1 MRQSKK
7 CSASGISR
15 TSAST
20 PCTRRKRRISSW
32 NGSGRPTASSA
43 TTSPSRMNGSPDR
56 SRRAIST
63 TSGRLRV
70 TSDRRRVHTCT
81 RSPARC
87 SWMRAPSY
95 LYSSAVRPPCA
106 ASTAGKSSAISASI
120 GSSGTKGRGLAPA
133 TAAAP
138 PAAASVATAVRSP
151 RKSAA
156 RRAAAT
162 STPHAAAIA
171 SSSSPSDTP
180 VRISPP
186 MIRARNSRSSVD
198 TRDASCAR
206 RSSRARRAPAPVA
219 AATSA
224 KASAT
229 FIKVGGVEMAPPT
242 PPRSSPPGESGPRRS
257 PPSPGPRRDSVG
269 NPRTPR
275 TLGSEAGNAR
285 PARKATVVAI
295 SSGANALRNLATS
308 SRFSSRPRARS
319 SRRPRAAKSA
329 KRVIPGILGRMR
341 RLLLHDADPAVT
353 AAAAALAGTYEV
365 RPLGAAVPRDAAI
378 LVTPRSAATAADN
391 VRLLGLVA
399 SADAGPWPQTWHAVL
414 PLAAPAA
421 MLAHAVAAAFADL
434 DAAAERARLARDL
447 SELNA
452 IGIRLSAESNPR
464 FLLEAILSKAR
475 EITSSDAGS
484 LYIVEER
491 GESPY
496 LRFALAQNDS
506 VAVPFRTATLPLTD
520 ESIAG
525 HVALTGRLINLAD
538 AYAPP
543 ADSPFTINS
552 WFDEQTGYRTK
563 SMLVVP
569 MRTPHGQ
576 TIGVLQLI
584 NCKDDSG
591 ARLADPPD
599 VERHVR
605 PYGPRHEK
613 LAGSL
618 ASQAAV
624 AIHNRRL
631 YLSIRELFEGFV
643 KASVTAIE
651 ARDPTTSG
659 HSFRVADLTV
669 ALAETADRC
678 DTGPYGELKFRED
691 EMMELRY
698 ASLLHDFGKVGVR
711 EQVLVKAKKL
721 YPADLERIRHRVE
734 LLKRDLALRASRA
747 KLDRALAR
755 GADDAAHAARLDA
768 DLAVALAELDRQLD
782 LVGVANE
789 PSVQAQAFTAEIL
802 KLAAQTWEDADG
814 TPRTVLTQ
822 EEARVLAIPRGSLTD
837 EERVAIQQHVV
848 HTFQFLTQIPW
859 TKELR
864 RVPEIAR
871 SHHEKLDGSGYPY
884 GARAEAI
891 PVQSRMMAIAD
902 IYDALTASDRPY
914 KKALRAEE
922 ALAILDA
929 ERRAGAL
936 DSALLDLFVEARVF
950 ERTARPT

>member
-1 MRQSKK
+1 
-7 CSASGISR
+7 
-15 TSAST
+15 
-20 PCTRRKRRISSW
+20 
-32 NGSGRPTASSA
+32 
-43 TTSPSRMNGSPDR
+43 
-56 SRRAIST
+56 
-63 TSGRLRV
+63 
-70 TSDRRRVHTCT
+70 
-81 RSPARC
+81 
-87 SWMRAPSY
+87 
-95 LYSSAVRPPCA
+95 
-106 ASTAGKSSAISASI
+106 
-120 GSSGTKGRGLAPA
+120 
-133 TAAAP
+133 
-138 PAAASVATAVRSP
+138 
-151 RKSAA
+151 
-156 RRAAAT
+156 
-162 STPHAAAIA
+162 
-171 SSSSPSDTP
+171 
-180 VRISPP
+180 
-186 MIRARNSRSSVD
+186 
-198 TRDASCAR
+198 
-206 RSSRARRAPAPVA
+206 
-219 AATSA
+219 
-224 KASAT
+224 
-229 FIKVGGVEMAPPT
+229 
-242 PPRSSPPGESGPRRS
+242 
-257 PPSPGPRRDSVG
+257 
-269 NPRTPR
+269 
-275 TLGSEAGNAR
+275 
-285 PARKATVVAI
+285 
-295 SSGANALRNLATS
+295 
-308 SRFSSRPRARS
+308 
-319 SRRPRAAKSA
+319 
-329 KRVIPGILGRMR
+329 MR
-341 RLLLHDADPAVT
+341 RLVLYDTDPAMT
-353 AAAAALAGTYEV
+353 AVAAALADTYDV
-365 RPLGAAVPRDAAI
+365 RPLGAGPASDAVI
-378 LVTPRSAATAADN
+378 LVTPRSADVAGEG
-391 VRLLGLVA
+391 VRLLGLVPA
-399 SADAGPWPQTWHAVL
+399 ADAGPWPETWHAVL
-414 PLAAPAA
+414 PLGAPLA
-421 MLAHAVAAAFADL
+421 MLAHAVGAAFANL
-434 DAAAERARLARDL
+434 DAAAERARLERDL
-447 SELNA
+447 SELNT
-452 IGIRLSAESNPR
+452 IGIRLSSESNPR
-464 FLLEAILSKAR
+464 FLIETILSKAR
-475 EITSSDAGS
+475 EITGSDAGS
-484 LYIVEER
+484 LYITEER

-506 VAVPFRTATLPLTD
+506 VAVPFRTATIPLTD

-525 HVALTGRLINLAD
+525 YVALTGRLINLAD

-543 ADSPFTINS
+543 ADAPFTINR
-552 WFDEQTGYRTK
+552 WFDEQSGYRTK

-569 MRTPHGQ
+569 MRTPQGQ
-576 TIGVLQLI
+576 TIGALQLI
-584 NCKDDSG
+584 NCKDDWA
-591 ARLADPPD
+591 ARLTEPAD

-605 PYGPRHEK
+605 SYGPRHEK

-734 LLKRDLALRASRA
+734 LLKRDLALRAWRA

-755 GADDAAHAARLDA
+755 GADYAAHAARLDA

>member
-7 CSASGISR
+7 CRASGISR

-32 NGSGRPTASSA
+32 KGSGRPAASRA
-43 TTSPSRMNGSPDR
+43 TTSPSRMNGSPER
-56 SRRAIST
+56 SRRVIST

-70 TSDRRRVHTCT
+70 TSDRRRVQTCT

-138 PAAASVATAVRSP
+138 PVAASTATAVRSP

-156 RRAAAT
+156 RRVVAT
-162 STPHAAAIA
+162 STPQAAAIA
-171 SSSSPSDTP
+171 SSSSPSETP

-186 MIRARNSRSSVD
+186 TIRARKSRSSS
-198 TRDASCAR
+198 DAREARRAR
-206 RSSRARRAPAPVA
+206 RSSRARRTPEPAA

-224 KASAT
+224 NASAT
-229 FIKVGGVEMAPPT
+229 WRSVRG
-242 PPRSSPPGESGPRRS
+242 PRSASA
-257 PPSPGPRRDSVG
+257 SPGRSAG
-269 NPRTPR
+269 NPRTPSTR
-275 TLGSEAGNAR
+275 GS
-285 PARKATVVAI
+285 
-295 SSGANALRNLATS
+295 
-308 SRFSSRPRARS
+308 
-319 SRRPRAAKSA
+319 
-329 KRVIPGILGRMR
+329 
-341 RLLLHDADPAVT
+341 
-353 AAAAALAGTYEV
+353 
-365 RPLGAAVPRDAAI
+365 
-378 LVTPRSAATAADN
+378 
-391 VRLLGLVA
+391 
-399 SADAGPWPQTWHAVL
+399 DAGPWPETWHAVL
-414 PLAAPAA
+414 PLGAPLA
-421 MLAHAVAAAFADL
+421 MLAHAVGAAFADL
-434 DAAAERARLARDL
+434 DAAAERARLERDL
-447 SELNA
+447 SELNT
-452 IGIRLSAESNPR
+452 IGIRLSSESNPR
-464 FLLEAILSKAR
+464 FLIETILSKAR
-475 EITSSDAGS
+475 EITGSDAGS
-484 LYIVEER
+484 LYITEER

-506 VAVPFRTATLPLTD
+506 VAVPFRTATIPLTD

-525 HVALTGRLINLAD
+525 YVALTGRLINLAD

-543 ADSPFTINS
+543 ADAPFTINR
-552 WFDEQTGYRTK
+552 WFDEQSGYRTK

-569 MRTPHGQ
+569 MRTPQGQ
-576 TIGVLQLI
+576 TIGALQLI
-584 NCKDDSG
+584 NCKDDWA
-591 ARLADPPD
+591 ARLTEPAD

-605 PYGPRHEK
+605 SYGPRHEK

-755 GADDAAHAARLDA
+755 GADYAAHAARLDA

-891 PVQSRMMAIAD
+891 TVHSRMMAA
-902 IYDALTASDRPY
+902 
-914 KKALRAEE
+914 
-922 ALAILDA
+922 
-929 ERRAGAL
+929 
-936 DSALLDLFVEARVF
+936 
-950 ERTARPT
+950 

>member
-32 NGSGRPTASSA
+32 NASGRPSASSA
-43 TTSPSRMNGSPDR
+43 TTSPSRMKGSPDR

-70 TSDRRRVHTCT
+70 TSDRRRVHTWT

-151 RKSAA
+151 RKSAG

-162 STPHAAAIA
+162 STPPPAAIA

-186 MIRARNSRSSVD
+186 MIRARNSRSSAD
-198 TRDASCAR
+198 TRAASRAR

-224 KASAT
+224 KASAMSMR
-229 FIKVGGVEMAPPT
+229 VGGSIRVGGPEMAPHTPPRSSRPGEPGPRLDSPHT
-242 PPRSSPPGESGPRRS
+242 PPRSSPPGEPGSRLDSASRSSGPRL
-257 PPSPGPRRDSVG
+257 DSLG
-269 NPRTPR
+269 KPRTPR
-275 TLGSEAGNAR
+275 TRGSEAGKAR
-285 PARKATVVAI
+285 PARKATALAI
-295 SSGANALRNLATS
+295 SSGAKALRNRATS

-329 KRVIPGILGRMR
+329 KRVIPCILGRMR
-341 RLLLHDADPAVT
+341 RLLLHDTDPAVT
-353 AAAAALAGTYEV
+353 AAAAALGGTYEV
-365 RPLGAAVPRDAAI
+365 RPLGTAAPSDAVI
-378 LVTPRSAATAADN
+378 LVTPRSAAAAADN

-399 SADAGPWPQTWHAVL
+399 TADAGPWPQTWHAVL

-491 GESPY
+491 GEAPF

-543 ADSPFTINS
+543 RDSLFTINS

-576 TIGVLQLI
+576 TIGVLPLM
-584 NCKDDSG
+584 NCKHASS
-591 ARLADPPD
+591 ARRADPPD

-605 PYGPRHEK
+605 PYDARDEK

-624 AIHNRRL
+624 AIYNRRL
-631 YLSIRELFEGFV
+631 YLSIRDLFEGFV

-651 ARDPTTSG
+651 ARDPPTSG

-678 DTGPYGELKFRED
+678 ESGPYRELKFRDD
-691 EMMELRY
+691 ELMELRY

-711 EQVLVKAKKL
+711 EHVLVKAKKL
-721 YPADLERIRHRVE
+721 YPADFDRIRHRVE
-734 LLKRDLALRASRA
+734 LLKRDLVLRTARA
-747 KLDRALAR
+747 KLGRA
-755 GADDAAHAARLDA
+755 
-768 DLAVALAELDRQLD
+768 
-782 LVGVANE
+782 
-789 PSVQAQAFTAEIL
+789 P
-802 KLAAQTWEDADG
+802 
-814 TPRTVLTQ
+814 
-822 EEARVLAIPRGSLTD
+822 
-837 EERVAIQQHVV
+837 
-848 HTFQFLTQIPW
+848 
-859 TKELR
+859 
-864 RVPEIAR
+864 
-871 SHHEKLDGSGYPY
+871 
-884 GARAEAI
+884 
-891 PVQSRMMAIAD
+891 
-902 IYDALTASDRPY
+902 
-914 KKALRAEE
+914 
-922 ALAILDA
+922 
-929 ERRAGAL
+929 
-936 DSALLDLFVEARVF
+936 
-950 ERTARPT
+950 

>member
-1 MRQSKK
+1 
-7 CSASGISR
+7 
-15 TSAST
+15 
-20 PCTRRKRRISSW
+20 
-32 NGSGRPTASSA
+32 
-43 TTSPSRMNGSPDR
+43 MNGSPER
-56 SRRAIST
+56 SRRVIST

-70 TSDRRRVHTCT
+70 TSDRRRVQTCT

-138 PAAASVATAVRSP
+138 PVAASTATAVRSP

-156 RRAAAT
+156 RRVVAT
-162 STPHAAAIA
+162 STPQAAAIA
-171 SSSSPSDTP
+171 SSSSPSETP

-186 MIRARNSRSSVD
+186 TIRARKSRSSS
-198 TRDASCAR
+198 DAREARRAR
-206 RSSRARRAPAPVA
+206 RSSRARRTPEPAA

-224 KASAT
+224 NASAT
-229 FIKVGGVEMAPPT
+229 W
-242 PPRSSPPGESGPRRS
+242 RSVRGPRCAS
-257 PPSPGPRRDSVG
+257 ASPGRSAG
-269 NPRTPR
+269 NPRTPSTR
-275 TLGSEAGNAR
+275 GSDAGKAR
-285 PARKATVVAI
+285 AARKATAVAI
-295 SSGANALRNLATS
+295 SSGASVRRNRATS
-308 SRFSSRPRARS
+308 SRSSGRPRAL
-319 SRRPRAAKSA
+319 
-329 KRVIPGILGRMR
+329 V
-341 RLLLHDADPAVT
+341 PA
-353 AAAAALAGTYEV
+353 
-365 RPLGAAVPRDAAI
+365 
-378 LVTPRSAATAADN
+378 
-391 VRLLGLVA
+391 
-399 SADAGPWPQTWHAVL
+399 ADAGPWPDTWHAVL
-414 PLAAPAA
+414 PLAAPLA
-421 MLAHAVAAAFADL
+421 MLAHAVGAAFADL
-434 DAAAERARLARDL
+434 DAAAERARLERDL
-447 SELNA
+447 SELNT
-452 IGIRLSAESNPR
+452 IGIRLSSESNPR
-464 FLLEAILSKAR
+464 FLIETILSKAR
-475 EITSSDAGS
+475 EITGSDAGS
-484 LYIVEER
+484 LYITEER

-506 VAVPFRTATLPLTD
+506 VAVPFRTATIPLTD

-525 HVALTGRLINLAD
+525 YVALTGRLINLAD

-543 ADSPFTINS
+543 ADAPFTINR
-552 WFDEQTGYRTK
+552 WFDEQSGYRTK

-569 MRTPHGQ
+569 MRTPQGQ
-576 TIGVLQLI
+576 TIGALQLI
-584 NCKDDSG
+584 NCKDDWA
-591 ARLADPPD
+591 ARLTEPAD

-605 PYGPRHEK
+605 SYGPRHEK

-659 HSFRVADLTV
+659 HSFSVADLTV

-721 YPADLERIRHRVE
+721 YPADLERLRHRVE

-755 GADDAAHAARLDA
+755 GADYAAHAARLDA

>member
-1 MRQSKK
+1 MSERPPAMRQSKK

-15 TSAST
+15 ASAST
-20 PCTRRKRRISSW
+20 PWTRRKRRISSW
-32 NGSGRPTASSA
+32 NGSGRPAASSA
-43 TTSPSRMNGSPDR
+43 TTSPSRMKGSPER

-70 TSDRRRVHTCT
+70 TSDSRRVHTST

-106 ASTAGKSSAISASI
+106 ASTEGKSSAISASI

-138 PAAASVATAVRSP
+138 PVAASTATAVRSP
-151 RKSAA
+151 SKSAA
-156 RRAAAT
+156 RRVVAT

-171 SSSSPSDTP
+171 SSSSPSETP

-186 MIRARNSRSSVD
+186 TIRARKSRSSS
-198 TRDASCAR
+198 DAREARRAR
-206 RSSRARRAPAPVA
+206 RSSRARRTPEPAA

-224 KASAT
+224 NASAT
-229 FIKVGGVEMAPPT
+229 W
-242 PPRSSPPGESGPRRS
+242 RSVRGTRS
-257 PPSPGPRRDSVG
+257 ASASPGRSAG
-269 NPRTPR
+269 NPRTPSTR
-275 TLGSEAGNAR
+275 GSDAGKAR
-285 PARKATVVAI
+285 ADRKATAMAS
-295 SSGANALRNLATS
+295 SSGASALRNRATS
-308 SRFSSRPRARS
+308 SRFSRRPRARS

-329 KRVIPGILGRMR
+329 KRVIPCILDRMR
-341 RLLLHDADPAVT
+341 RLVLHEADPAVSAV
-353 AAAAALAGTYEV
+353 AATLADAYDV
-365 RPLGAAVPRDAAI
+365 RPLGTAPAADAVI
-378 LVTPRSAATAADN
+378 LVTPRAPRPEGEAIR
-391 VRLLGLVA
+391 VLGLVPA
-399 SADAGPWPQTWHAVL
+399 ADAGPWPAGWHAVL
-414 PLAAPAA
+414 PLAAPSA
-421 MLAHAVAAAFADL
+421 MLEHAVAAAFADL
-434 DAAAERARLARDL
+434 DAAAERARLERDL

-452 IGIRLSAESNPR
+452 IGIRLSSESNPR
-464 FLLEAILSKAR
+464 FLLETILSKAR
-475 EITSSDAGS
+475 EITNSDAGS
-484 LYIVEER
+484 LYIIEER
-491 GESPY
+491 GETPH

-506 VAVPFRTATLPLTD
+506 LAVPFRTATLPLTD

-525 HVALTGRLINLAD
+525 HVALTGDVINLAD
-538 AYAPP
+538 AYEPP
-543 ADSPFTINS
+543 ADAPFMLNRR
-552 WFDEQTGYRTK
+552 FDDEAGYRTK

-569 MRTPHGQ
+569 MRTPQGQ
-576 TIGVLQLI
+576 TIGALQLI
-584 NCKDDSG
+584 NCKDDRE
-591 ARLADPPD
+591 ARLAGPAD

-605 PYGPRHEK
+605 RYGALHEK

-624 AIHNRRL
+624 AIYNRRL

-669 ALAETADRC
+669 ALAEVVDRC
-678 DTGPYGELKFRED
+678 ETGPYRELKFRDD
-691 EMMELRY
+691 EVMELRY

-711 EQVLVKAKKL
+711 EHVLVKAKKL

-734 LLKRDLALRASRA
+734 LLKRDLALRTARA
-747 KLDRALAR
+747 KLDRAVAR
-755 GADDAAHAARLDA
+755 ADDYVEQAARLDA
-768 DLAVALAELDRQLD
+768 ELAAAVAELDRQLD

-789 PSVQAQAFTAEIL
+789 PSVQAQAFVTEIER
-802 KLAAQTWEDADG
+802 LASQTWEDAEG
-814 TPRTVLTQ
+814 RPRTVLTPD
-822 EEARVLAIPRGSLTD
+822 EVRVLAIPRGSLTD
-837 EERVAIQQHVV
+837 EERLAIQEHVV
-848 HTFQFLTQIPW
+848 HTYQFLMQIPW

-922 ALAILDA
+922 ALAILDV

-936 DSALLDLFVEARVF
+936 DSALLDLFLEARVF
-950 ERTARPT
+950 ERVTRQSS

>member
-32 NGSGRPTASSA
+32 NASGRPAASSA

-70 TSDRRRVHTCT
+70 TSDRRRVHTWT

-95 LYSSAVRPPCA
+95 LYSRAVRPPCA

-120 GSSGTKGRGLAPA
+120 GSSGTKARGLAPA

-186 MIRARNSRSSVD
+186 MIRARNSRSSAD
-198 TRDASCAR
+198 TRAASRAR

-224 KASAT
+224 KASAMSMR
-229 FIKVGGVEMAPPT
+229 VGGAIRVGGPEMAPH
-242 PPRSSPPGESGPRRS
+242 PPPPPSRPGGPGPRLDSPSRSSPPGEPGPRLDSPSRSSGPRL
-257 PPSPGPRRDSVG
+257 DSLG
-269 NPRTPR
+269 KPRTPR
-275 TLGSEAGNAR
+275 TRGSEAGKAR
-285 PARKATVVAI
+285 PARKATALAI
-295 SSGANALRNLATS
+295 SSRANTLRNRATS

-319 SRRPRAAKSA
+319 SRLPRAAKSA
-329 KRVIPGILGRMR
+329 KRVIPCILGRMR
-341 RLLLHDADPAVT
+341 RLLLHDTDPAVT
-353 AAAAALAGTYEV
+353 AAAAALGGTYEV
-365 RPLGAAVPRDAAI
+365 RPLGAATPSDAVI
-378 LVTPRSAATAADN
+378 LVTPRSAAATADN

-399 SADAGPWPQTWHAVL
+399 TADAGPWPQTWHAVL

-525 HVALTGRLINLAD
+525 HVALSGRLINLAD

-543 ADSPFTINS
+543 PDSPFTINS

-584 NCKDDSG
+584 NCKDDSS

-605 PYGPRHEK
+605 PYDARDEK

-624 AIHNRRL
+624 AIYNRRL
-631 YLSIRELFEGFV
+631 YLSIRDLFEGFV

-678 DTGPYGELKFRED
+678 ETGPYRELKFRDD
-691 EMMELRY
+691 ELIELRY

-711 EQVLVKAKKL
+711 EHVLVKAKKL
-721 YPADLERIRHRVE
+721 YPADFDRIRHRVE
-734 LLKRDLALRASRA
+734 MLKRDLALRTARA

-755 GADDAAHAARLDA
+755 DADYAARAARLDA
-768 DLAVALAELDRQLD
+768 DLAAALAELDRQLD
-782 LVGVANE
+782 LVGVAHE
-789 PSVQAQAFTAEIL
+789 PSVQPQAFTA
-802 KLAAQTWEDADG
+802 
-814 TPRTVLTQ
+814 
-822 EEARVLAIPRGSLTD
+822 
-837 EERVAIQQHVV
+837 
-848 HTFQFLTQIPW
+848 
-859 TKELR
+859 
-864 RVPEIAR
+864 
-871 SHHEKLDGSGYPY
+871 
-884 GARAEAI
+884 
-891 PVQSRMMAIAD
+891 
-902 IYDALTASDRPY
+902 
-914 KKALRAEE
+914 
-922 ALAILDA
+922 AIL
-929 ERRAGAL
+929 
-936 DSALLDLFVEARVF
+936 
-950 ERTARPT
+950 RP

>member
-1 MRQSKK
+1 MSERPPAMRQSKK

-15 TSAST
+15 ASAST
-20 PCTRRKRRISSW
+20 PWTRRKRRISSW
-32 NGSGRPTASSA
+32 NGSGRPAASSA
-43 TTSPSRMNGSPDR
+43 TTSPSRMKGSPER

-70 TSDRRRVHTCT
+70 TSDSRRVHTST

-106 ASTAGKSSAISASI
+106 ASTAAKSSAISASI
-120 GSSGTKGRGLAPA
+120 GSSGTNGRGLAPA

-138 PAAASVATAVRSP
+138 PAAASVATAPTSP
-151 RKSAA
+151 RNSAA
-156 RRAAAT
+156 RRAVGR
-162 STPHAAAIA
+162 SMPHAAAIA
-171 SSSSPSDTP
+171 SSRRPSETP

-186 MIRARNSRSSVD
+186 TIRLRNSRSSAEA
-198 TRDASCAR
+198 RAASRAR
-206 RSSRARRAPAPVA
+206 RSSRARRTPAPAA

-224 KASAT
+224 KAPETSRRVRGA
-229 FIKVGGVEMAPPT
+229 
-242 PPRSSPPGESGPRRS
+242 SSPPAAASLGSQ
-257 PPSPGPRRDSVG
+257 
-269 NPRTPR
+269 RTPKTR
-275 TLGSEAGNAR
+275 GSEAGKAR
-285 PARKATVVAI
+285 ADRKATAMAS
-295 SSGANALRNLATS
+295 SSGASALRNRATS
-308 SRFSSRPRARS
+308 SRVSRRPRARS

-329 KRVIPGILGRMR
+329 KRVIPCILDRMR
-341 RLLLHDADPAVT
+341 RLVLHEADPAVSAV
-353 AAAAALAGTYEV
+353 AATLADAYDV
-365 RPLGAAVPRDAAI
+365 RPLGTAPAADAVI
-378 LVTPRSAATAADN
+378 LVTPRAPRPEGEAIR
-391 VRLLGLVA
+391 VLGLVPA
-399 SADAGPWPQTWHAVL
+399 ADAGPWPAGWHAVL
-414 PLAAPAA
+414 PLAAPSA
-421 MLAHAVAAAFADL
+421 MLEHAVAVAFADL
-434 DAAAERARLARDL
+434 DAAAERARLERDL

-452 IGIRLSAESNPR
+452 IGIRLSSESNPR
-464 FLLEAILSKAR
+464 FLLETILSKAR
-475 EITSSDAGS
+475 EITNSDAGS
-484 LYIVEER
+484 LYIIEER
-491 GESPY
+491 GETPH

-506 VAVPFRTATLPLTD
+506 LAVPFRTATLPLTD

-525 HVALTGRLINLAD
+525 HVALTGDVINLAD
-538 AYAPP
+538 AYEPP
-543 ADSPFTINS
+543 ADAPFMLNRR
-552 WFDEQTGYRTK
+552 FDDEAGYRTK

-569 MRTPHGQ
+569 MRTPQGQ
-576 TIGVLQLI
+576 TIGALQLI
-584 NCKDDSG
+584 NCKDDRE
-591 ARLADPPD
+591 ARLAGPAD

-605 PYGPRHEK
+605 RYGALHEK

-624 AIHNRRL
+624 AIYNRRL

-669 ALAETADRC
+669 ALAEVVDRC
-678 DTGPYGELKFRED
+678 ETGPYRELKFRDD
-691 EMMELRY
+691 ELMELRY

-711 EQVLVKAKKL
+711 EHVLVKAKKL

-734 LLKRDLALRASRA
+734 LLKRDLALRTARA
-747 KLDRALAR
+747 KLDRAVAR
-755 GADDAAHAARLDA
+755 ADDYVEQAARLDA
-768 DLAVALAELDRQLD
+768 ELAAAVAELDRQLD

-789 PSVQAQAFTAEIL
+789 PSVQAQAFVTEIER
-802 KLAAQTWEDADG
+802 LASQTWEDAEG
-814 TPRTVLTQ
+814 RPRTVLTPD
-822 EEARVLAIPRGSLTD
+822 EVRVLAIPRGSLTD
-837 EERVAIQQHVV
+837 EERLAIQEHVV
-848 HTFQFLTQIPW
+848 HTYQFLTQIPW

-884 GARAEAI
+884 GARADQI

-922 ALAILDA
+922 ALAILDV

-936 DSALLDLFVEARVF
+936 DSALLDLFLEARVF
-950 ERTARPT
+950 ERVTRQSS